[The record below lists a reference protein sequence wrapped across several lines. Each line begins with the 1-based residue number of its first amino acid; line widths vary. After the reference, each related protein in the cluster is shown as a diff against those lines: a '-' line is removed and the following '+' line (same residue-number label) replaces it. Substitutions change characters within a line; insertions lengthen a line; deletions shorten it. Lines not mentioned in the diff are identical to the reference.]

1 MSSSGA
7 PSANA
12 CFNSNCKEVVERP
25 NKGWRRRTGE
35 FADLCDR
42 CGSAYDD
49 GKFCE
54 TFHLNSS
61 GWRSCESC
69 GKQIHCGC
77 IVSFHTFVLLDA
89 GGIECISCARKSFI
103 LTPNPA
109 WPPPSF
115 FLPLQPER
123 IKDVNS
129 WNPIAGSG
137 PVPWRQAP
145 SLFNGSTF
153 QNELQHKV
161 PFPDA
166 TGSIDR
172 LSLGERPSA
181 SLSEINRKDCCEKLM
196 TGKLKI
202 GVPGTLENGYAG
214 TDIHLSHMQNFSTGN
229 VLGLNREE
237 PQSCISGPRQL
248 SYANNDLSAPS
259 FGLTV
264 GSACNYEPTEHSKVS
279 VSVPQQTTVS
289 NPLGKQLGG
298 HATVDSAGET
308 QVRNSKIRGDGRGKH
323 HLLPRYW
330 PRITDEELQ
339 RLSEDS
345 NSVITPLFEKM
356 LSASDAGRI
365 GRLVL
370 PKKCAEAYFPPIS
383 NPEGVPLKMKDLK
396 GNEWMFQFRFWP
408 NNNSRMYVL
417 EGVTPCIQL
426 MQLQAG
432 DIVTFSR
439 IEPEGKLV
447 MGGRKASTILTTD
460 QGSEAFCN
468 GNGVTTNGNVI
479 TKSSKFSEEVRA
491 NSTKKGFSS
500 TTHVAATSARA
511 ETKMSDDL
519 VKESLGNN
527 RSIHCKRKGSMLGS
541 KRKRLRIDN
550 EDLVELKVTV
560 VQAQGLMRPP
570 SSGAPTVIVIEG
582 CEIEEYE
589 QADAPIIGRPT
600 IPHMDH
606 LGEKIQWVQC
616 EDCFKW
622 RKVPDDAVL
631 PSRWTCSENSR
642 DPERSVCSAVQE
654 LTADHLRDL
663 LPHIDKGL
671 LKLHDACTTS
681 KKMKASAQEMDLVEA
696 LDGLDALANLAIL
709 DEGETPPASSQATTK
724 HPRHRP
730 GCTCIVCIQP
740 PSGKGPKHDQS
751 CDCNVCKSVK
761 RRFKTLMLKREKKLS
776 EKEAEATCQK
786 LQPQLSGQLLDA
798 DDIQESIDDT
808 AHFSPQHGE
817 ELNNEG
823 SVDDPNYLNEKKS
836 PVDDPNYLNEK
847 KSLVDDSNYLN
858 DKKSPDDDPN
868 CRNEKKSSVDD
879 PDYPYEKSSVDDPD
893 SLAEKKSSDDDPDSL
908 AEKKSSDD
916 DSNSLAEKK
925 SSDDDSNSLAE
936 KKSSAS
942 PFKGEIDLNAKPERD
957 DELSPGS
964 DSGSM
969 MRILKD
975 AAEQYVRH
983 CGNGSSSDNQ
993 KSGDGAGETNSSN
1006 CVVVSASHQPDVDHN
1021 RPLPIG
1027 TAASLAPNDQ

>member
-1 MSSSGA
+1 
-7 PSANA
+7 
-12 CFNSNCKEVVERP
+12 
-25 NKGWRRRTGE
+25 
-35 FADLCDR
+35 
-42 CGSAYDD
+42 
-49 GKFCE
+49 
-54 TFHLNSS
+54 
-61 GWRSCESC
+61 
-69 GKQIHCGC
+69 QIHCGC

-214 TDIHLSHMQNFSTGN
+214 
-229 VLGLNREE
+229 LNREE

-248 SYANNDLSAPS
+248 SYASNDLSAPS

-264 GSACNYEPTEHSKVS
+264 GSACNYEPTDHSKVS

-289 NPLGKQLGG
+289 NSLGKQLGG

-550 EDLVELKVTV
+550 EDLVDLKVTV

-606 LGEKIQWVQC
+606 LGEKIQWIQC

-681 KKMKASAQEMDLVEA
+681 KKMKASTQEMDLVEA

-983 CGNGSSSDNQ
+983 CGNGSSVDNQ

>member
-1 MSSSGA
+1 MSSSAA
-7 PSANA
+7 PSSATKV
-12 CFNSNCKEVVERP
+12 CFNTNCNQFIERP
-25 NKGWRRRTGE
+25 KKGWRRRTGE

-42 CGSAYDD
+42 CASAYDD

-54 TFHLNSS
+54 TFHLKTS

-89 GGIECISCARKSFI
+89 GGIECLSCARKSFI

-109 WPPPSF
+109 WPPPSLF
-115 FLPLQPER
+115 HPLQPER
-123 IKDVNS
+123 IKDVNN

-145 SLFNGSTF
+145 SLFNGSAI
-153 QNELQHKV
+153 QNELQPRT
-161 PFPDA
+161 PFLDA
-166 TGSIDR
+166 TGSVDR
-172 LSLGERPSA
+172 LCLGERPSA
-181 SLSEINRKDCCEKLM
+181 LSSDNSRKDSCEKLM
-196 TGKLKI
+196 NGKLKI

-214 TDIHLSHMQNFSTGN
+214 
-229 VLGLNREE
+229 LNHEE
-237 PQSCISGPRQL
+237 PPKSCISGPPQL
-248 SYANNDLSAPS
+248 SYAKNDLSAPS
-259 FGLTV
+259 FSLTI
-264 GSACNYEPTEHSKVS
+264 GSSCKNEPTDHSKVS
-279 VSVPQQTTVS
+279 ISLQQQTTLS
-289 NPLGKQLGG
+289 TPLGKQLGG
-298 HATVDSAGET
+298 HATVDYAGET
-308 QVRNSKIRGDGRGKH
+308 QVRNSKTRVDGRGKH

-339 RLSEDS
+339 QISGDS

-383 NPEGVPLKMKDLK
+383 NPEGLPLKVQDLK
-396 GNEWMFQFRFWP
+396 GKEWMFQFRFWP

-417 EGVTPCIQL
+417 EGVTPCIQS

-447 MGGRKASTILTTD
+447 MGCRKASTTLTAD
-460 QGSEAFCN
+460 QGSEACSN
-468 GNGVTTNGNVI
+468 SNGVVTNGNVN
-479 TKSSKFSEEVRA
+479 TKSTKFSEEVLA

-500 TTHVAATSARA
+500 TTHVAPADSTIGWA
-511 ETKMSDDL
+511 ETKLSDDMAM
-519 VKESLGNN
+519 EFLGNN
-527 RSIHCKRKGSMLGS
+527 RSIPCKRKSSTLGS
-541 KRKRLRIDN
+541 KSKRLRIDN

-570 SSGAPTVIVIEG
+570 SSDAPTVIVIEG
-582 CEIEEYE
+582 CEFEEYE
-589 QADAPIIGRPT
+589 QDAPIIGRPA
-600 IPHMDH
+600 IPSVDH

-622 RKVPDDAVL
+622 RKVPDSALL
-631 PSRWTCSENSR
+631 PSRWTCSENSW
-642 DPERSVCSAVQE
+642 DSERSVCSADQE

-663 LPHIDKGL
+663 LPRINK
-671 LKLHDACTTS
+671 AA
-681 KKMKASAQEMDLVEA
+681 KKMKASKQETDVEA

-709 DEGETPPASSQATTK
+709 DEGETLPASSQATTK

-740 PSGKGPKHDQS
+740 PSGKGPKHKQS
-751 CDCNVCKSVK
+751 CDCIVCKSVK

-776 EKEAEATCQK
+776 EKEAEAACQK
-786 LQPQLSGQLLDA
+786 LQPQLAGQLLDA
-798 DDIQESIDDT
+798 GDIQESNDD
-808 AHFSPQHGE
+808 AGHFSPQRG

-823 SVDDPNYLNEKKS
+823 YADDPNY
-836 PVDDPNYLNEK
+836 P
-847 KSLVDDSNYLN
+847 
-858 DKKSPDDDPN
+858 
-868 CRNEKKSSVDD
+868 NEKKSSA
-879 PDYPYEKSSVDDPD
+879 
-893 SLAEKKSSDDDPDSL
+893 L
-908 AEKKSSDD
+908 
-916 DSNSLAEKK
+916 
-925 SSDDDSNSLAE
+925 
-936 KKSSAS
+936 

-964 DSGSM
+964 DSGSI
-969 MRILKD
+969 MRILQV

-983 CGNGSSSDNQ
+983 CENGSFTGNHEN
-993 KSGDGAGETNSSN
+993 GDGTGETNPNN
-1006 CVVVSASHQPDVDHN
+1006 CVIVGGTNQTDVDHN
-1021 RPLPIG
+1021 RPLSIG

>member
-1 MSSSGA
+1 MSSS
-7 PSANA
+7 SNV
-12 CFNSNCKEVVERP
+12 CFNSNCKELVERP
-25 NKGWRRRTGE
+25 KKGWRRRTGE

-54 TFHLNSS
+54 TFHLSSS

-109 WPPPSF
+109 WPPPSL

-123 IKDVNS
+123 IKDVNN

-145 SLFNGSTF
+145 SLFNGSAI
-153 QNELQHKV
+153 QNELQHKP
-161 PFPDA
+161 PFLDA

-181 SLSEINRKDCCEKLM
+181 SSSDNNRKDSCEKLM
-196 TGKLKI
+196 NGNLKI

-214 TDIHLSHMQNFSTGN
+214 
-229 VLGLNREE
+229 LNHEE
-237 PQSCISGPRQL
+237 PPKSCISGPRQL

-259 FGLTV
+259 FCLTV
-264 GSACNYEPTEHSKVS
+264 GSACKNEPTDHSKVS
-279 VSVPQQTTVS
+279 VSVPQQTTLS
-289 NPLGKQLGG
+289 TPLGKQLGG
-298 HATVDSAGET
+298 HTTVDSSGET
-308 QVRNSKIRGDGRGKH
+308 QVRNSKTRGDGRGKH

-330 PRITDEELQ
+330 PRITDQELQ
-339 RLSEDS
+339 QLSGDS

-356 LSASDAGRI
+356 LSASDAGKI

-383 NPEGVPLKMKDLK
+383 NPEGLPLKMQDLK
-396 GNEWMFQFRFWP
+396 GKEWMFQFRFWP

-417 EGVTPCIQL
+417 EGVTPCMQS

-447 MGGRKASTILTTD
+447 MGCRKASTTVTAD
-460 QGSEAFCN
+460 QGSEACSN
-468 GNGVTTNGNVI
+468 SNGVATNGNVS
-479 TKSSKFSEEVRA
+479 TKSTKFSEEVPA
-491 NSTKKGFSS
+491 NTTKKGFLS
-500 TTHVAATSARA
+500 TTHVAAADSTSA
-511 ETKMSDDL
+511 DDL
-519 VKESLGNN
+519 VKESSGNN
-527 RSIHCKRKGSMLGS
+527 RTIHCKRKGSTLGS
-541 KRKRLRIDN
+541 KSKRLRIDN

-582 CEIEEYE
+582 CEFEEYV
-589 QADAPIIGRPT
+589 QDAPIIGRPT

-622 RKVPDDAVL
+622 RKVPDSAVL
-631 PSRWTCSENSR
+631 PSRWTCSDNSW
-642 DPERSVCSAVQE
+642 DPERSACSAVQE

-663 LPHIDKGL
+663 LPHINK
-671 LKLHDACTTS
+671 AS
-681 KKMKASAQEMDLVEA
+681 KKMKASKQEMDLVEP

-709 DEGETPPASSQATTK
+709 EEGEILPASSQATTK

-740 PSGKGPKHDQS
+740 PSGKGPKHQQS

-776 EKEAEATCQK
+776 EKEAEAACQK
-786 LQPQLSGQLLDA
+786 LQPQLAGQLFDS
-798 DDIQESIDDT
+798 DDIQESIDD
-808 AHFSPQHGE
+808 AGHFSPQHG

-823 SVDDPNYLNEKKS
+823 SVDDPNHLN
-836 PVDDPNYLNEK
+836 
-847 KSLVDDSNYLN
+847 
-858 DKKSPDDDPN
+858 
-868 CRNEKKSSVDD
+868 
-879 PDYPYEKSSVDDPD
+879 
-893 SLAEKKSSDDDPDSL
+893 
-908 AEKKSSDD
+908 
-916 DSNSLAEKK
+916 
-925 SSDDDSNSLAE
+925 E

-969 MRILKD
+969 MRILQD
-975 AAEQYVRH
+975 TAEQYVRH
-983 CGNGSSSDNQ
+983 CGNGSFVGNQ
-993 KSGDGAGETNSSN
+993 KSGDGTGETNKSE
-1006 CVVVSASHQPDVDHN
+1006 
-1021 RPLPIG
+1021 
-1027 TAASLAPNDQ
+1027 

>member
-1 MSSSGA
+1 MSSSVA
-7 PSANA
+7 PSGNV
-12 CFNSNCKEVVERP
+12 CFNNNCKESVERTR
-25 NKGWRRRTGE
+25 KGWRRRTGE

-109 WPPPSF
+109 WPPPSL

-123 IKDVNS
+123 IKDVNN

-145 SLFNGSTF
+145 SLFNGSAI
-153 QNELQHKV
+153 QNELQHKA

-172 LSLGERPSA
+172 LCLYERPSA
-181 SLSEINRKDCCEKLM
+181 SSSDNNRKDSCEMLM

-202 GVPGTLENGYAG
+202 GVPGILENGYAG
-214 TDIHLSHMQNFSTGN
+214 
-229 VLGLNREE
+229 LNREE
-237 PQSCISGPRQL
+237 LPKSCISGPRQL
-248 SYANNDLSAPS
+248 SYANNDLSAPI
-259 FGLTV
+259 FCLPV
-264 GSACNYEPTEHSKVS
+264 GSACKNEPTDHSKVS
-279 VSVPQQTTVS
+279 VSVPQQTTLS
-289 NPLGKQLGG
+289 APLGKQLGG
-298 HATVDSAGET
+298 HVTVDSAGEM
-308 QVRNSKIRGDGRGKH
+308 QVRNSKTRGDGRGKH

-330 PRITDEELQ
+330 PRITDQELQ
-339 RLSEDS
+339 QLSEDS
-345 NSVITPLFEKM
+345 NSVVTPLFEKM

-383 NPEGVPLKMKDLK
+383 NPEGLPIKVQDLK
-396 GNEWMFQFRFWP
+396 GKEWMFQFRFWP

-417 EGVTPCIQL
+417 EGVTPCIHS

-447 MGGRKASTILTTD
+447 MGCRKASATLTAD
-460 QGSEAFCN
+460 QGSEAWSN
-468 GNGVTTNGNVI
+468 GNSVATNGNVS
-479 TKSSKFSEEVRA
+479 TKSTKFSEEVLA
-491 NSTKKGFSS
+491 NSSKKGFSS
-500 TTHVAATSARA
+500 TTHVAAADSKSARA

-527 RSIHCKRKGSMLGS
+527 RSVCCKRKGSMLGS
-541 KRKRLRIDN
+541 KRKRPRIDK

-570 SSGAPTVIVIEG
+570 LSGAPTVIVIEG

-589 QADAPIIGRPT
+589 GDAPIIGRPT

-622 RKVPDDAVL
+622 RKVPDNVVL
-631 PSRWTCSENSR
+631 PSRWTCSENSC

-663 LPHIDKGL
+663 LPQINK
-671 LKLHDACTTS
+671 AS
-681 KKMKASAQEMDLVEA
+681 KKMKASKQEMDLVEA

-709 DEGETPPASSQATTK
+709 EEGETLPVSSQATTK

-740 PSGKGPKHDQS
+740 PSGKGPKHKQS

-786 LQPQLSGQLLDA
+786 LQPQLAGQLLDA
-798 DDIQESIDDT
+798 DDIRESIDD
-808 AHFSPQHGE
+808 AGHFSPQHGE
-817 ELNNEG
+817 LNNED
-823 SVDDPNYLNEKKS
+823 SVDDTNYLN
-836 PVDDPNYLNEK
+836 
-847 KSLVDDSNYLN
+847 
-858 DKKSPDDDPN
+858 
-868 CRNEKKSSVDD
+868 
-879 PDYPYEKSSVDDPD
+879 
-893 SLAEKKSSDDDPDSL
+893 
-908 AEKKSSDD
+908 
-916 DSNSLAEKK
+916 
-925 SSDDDSNSLAE
+925 E

-969 MRILKD
+969 MRILQD
-975 AAEQYVRH
+975 AAEQYARH
-983 CGNGSSSDNQ
+983 CGNASLAGNQ
-993 KSGDGAGETNSSN
+993 KNGDDAGETNPSN
-1006 CVVVSASHQPDVDHN
+1006 CVIVSGSHQTDVDHN

>member
-1 MSSSGA
+1 MMSS
-7 PSANA
+7 NV
-12 CFNSNCKEVVERP
+12 CFNNNCQELVEKTR
-25 NKGWRRRTGE
+25 KGWRRRTGE

-109 WPPPSF
+109 WPPPSL

-123 IKDVNS
+123 IKDVNN

-145 SLFNGSTF
+145 SLFNGSTI
-153 QNELQHKV
+153 QNELQHKAS
-161 PFPDA
+161 FLEA
-166 TGSIDR
+166 TGSINM

-181 SLSEINRKDCCEKLM
+181 SSSENNIKDSCEKLM
-196 TGKLKI
+196 NGKLKI
-202 GVPGTLENGYAG
+202 GLPGTLENGHA
-214 TDIHLSHMQNFSTGN
+214 
-229 VLGLNREE
+229 GLNREE
-237 PQSCISGPRQL
+237 PPKSCISGPRQL
-248 SYANNDLSAPS
+248 SYANNDLSAAS
-259 FGLTV
+259 FCLTV
-264 GSACNYEPTEHSKVS
+264 GSACKNEPTDHSKVS
-279 VSVPQQTTVS
+279 VSVPQQTTLS
-289 NPLGKQLGG
+289 TPLGKQLGV
-298 HATVDSAGET
+298 HAKVDCAGEM
-308 QVRNSKIRGDGRGKH
+308 QVRNLKTRGDGRGKH

-330 PRITDEELQ
+330 PRISDQELQ
-339 RLSEDS
+339 QLSGDS

-383 NPEGVPLKMKDLK
+383 NPEGLPLKMQDLK
-396 GNEWMFQFRFWP
+396 GKEWLFQFRFWP

-417 EGVTPCIQL
+417 EGVTPCIQS

-447 MGGRKASTILTTD
+447 MGCRKASTITAD
-460 QGSEAFCN
+460 QGSEACSS
-468 GNGVTTNGNVI
+468 GNGVAANGNI
-479 TKSSKFSEEVRA
+479 STKSTKFSEEVPA

-500 TTHVAATSARA
+500 ITHVAAADSTSARA
-511 ETKMSDDL
+511 ETKVSDDL

-527 RSIHCKRKGSMLGS
+527 RSICCKRKGSTPGS
-541 KRKRLRIDN
+541 KSKRLRIDN
-550 EDLVELKVTV
+550 EDLIELKVTV

-570 SSGAPTVIVIEG
+570 SSGASTVIVIEG

-589 QADAPIIGRPT
+589 QDAPIIGRPT
-600 IPHMDH
+600 IPQIDH

-622 RKVPDDAVL
+622 RKVPDSAVL
-631 PSRWTCSENSR
+631 PSRWICSENSW

-663 LPHIDKGL
+663 LPHNNKAS
-671 LKLHDACTTS
+671 KKKKTS
-681 KKMKASAQEMDLVEA
+681 KQEMDLVEH

-709 DEGETPPASSQATTK
+709 EEGETLPASSQATTK

-740 PSGKGPKHDQS
+740 PSGKGPKHEQS
-751 CDCNVCKSVK
+751 CDCIVCKSVK

-776 EKEAEATCQK
+776 EKEAEAEVACQK
-786 LQPQLSGQLLDA
+786 LQPPLAGQLLDA
-798 DDIQESIDDT
+798 DDIQEYIED
-808 AHFSPQHGE
+808 AGHFSPQHR
-817 ELNNEG
+817 ELNNEA
-823 SVDDPNYLNEKKS
+823 SVDDPSYLNEKKF
-836 PVDDPNYLNEK
+836 
-847 KSLVDDSNYLN
+847 
-858 DKKSPDDDPN
+858 
-868 CRNEKKSSVDD
+868 
-879 PDYPYEKSSVDDPD
+879 
-893 SLAEKKSSDDDPDSL
+893 
-908 AEKKSSDD
+908 
-916 DSNSLAEKK
+916 
-925 SSDDDSNSLAE
+925 
-936 KKSSAS
+936 SAS
-942 PFKGEIDLNAKPERD
+942 PYKGEIDLNAKPERD

-969 MRILKD
+969 MRILQD

-983 CGNGSSSDNQ
+983 CGNGSFVGNQ
-993 KSGDGAGETNSSN
+993 KNGDGAGETNPSN
-1006 CVVVSASHQPDVDHN
+1006 CVIVSGSHQTDVDHN

-1027 TAASLAPNDQ
+1027 TAASLAPNNQ

>member
-1 MSSSGA
+1 MSSS
-7 PSANA
+7 SAAAATANV
-12 CFNSNCKEVVERP
+12 CFNSNCKQFVEKTR
-25 NKGWRRRTGE
+25 KGWRRRTGE
-35 FADLCDR
+35 LADLCDR

-54 TFHLNSS
+54 TFHRNSS

-145 SLFNGSTF
+145 SLFNGSAI
-153 QNELQHKV
+153 QNELQHKS

-172 LSLGERPSA
+172 LSLGERPFA
-181 SLSEINRKDCCEKLM
+181 SSENNRKESCEKFM
-196 TGKLKI
+196 GRKLKI
-202 GVPGTLENGYAG
+202 GIPGTLENGYAG
-214 TDIHLSHMQNFSTGN
+214 LIL
-229 VLGLNREE
+229 EE
-237 PQSCISGPRQL
+237 PHKSCISGSLQL
-248 SYANNDLSAPS
+248 PCANSDLSTPS
-259 FGLTV
+259 FCLTV
-264 GSACNYEPTEHSKVS
+264 GSACKYEPTDHSKVF
-279 VSVPQQTTVS
+279 VSVPQQTTLS
-289 NPLGKQLGG
+289 TSLGKQLCG
-298 HATVDSAGET
+298 HATVDSVGET
-308 QVRNSKIRGDGRGKH
+308 QVRNLKTRGDERGKN

-339 RLSEDS
+339 KLSGDS

-383 NPEGVPLKMKDLK
+383 NPEGLPLKMQDLK
-396 GNEWMFQFRFWP
+396 GKEWDFQFRFWP

-417 EGVTPCIQL
+417 EGVTPCIQS

-447 MGGRKASTILTTD
+447 MGCRKASTILTAD
-460 QGSEAFCN
+460 QGSEACSN
-468 GNGVTTNGNVI
+468 GNGFATNGNVS
-479 TKSSKFSEEVRA
+479 TKSIKFSEEVPA
-491 NSTKKGFSS
+491 DSTKKGFSS
-500 TTHVAATSARA
+500 STPVAATRAMA

-519 VKESLGNN
+519 VKESFGNDHST
-527 RSIHCKRKGSMLGS
+527 RCKRKGSTLGS
-541 KRKRLRIDN
+541 KN
-550 EDLVELKVTV
+550 LKVTV
-560 VQAQGLMRPP
+560 VEAQGLMRPP
-570 SSGAPTVIVIEG
+570 SSGAPTIIVIEG
-582 CEIEEYE
+582 CEFEEYE
-589 QADAPIIGRPT
+589 ADAPIIGRPT

-606 LGEKIQWVQC
+606 LGEKMQWVQC

-622 RKVPDDAVL
+622 RKVPDNISL
-631 PSRWTCSENSR
+631 PSRWTCSENSL

-654 LTADHLRDL
+654 LTAGHLRDL
-663 LPHIDKGL
+663 LPHINE
-671 LKLHDACTTS
+671 AS
-681 KKMKASAQEMDLVEA
+681 KKMKASKQEMDFVDA
-696 LDGLDALANLAIL
+696 LEGLDALANLAIL
-709 DEGETPPASSQATTK
+709 GEGETLPASSQATTK

-740 PSGKGPKHDQS
+740 PSGKGPKHKQS
-751 CDCNVCKSVK
+751 CDCIVCKSVK

-786 LQPQLSGQLLDA
+786 LQQQLAGQLLDA
-798 DDIQESIDDT
+798 DDIQESTD
-808 AHFSPQHGE
+808 AAVHLSPQRG
-817 ELNNEG
+817 ELNKEG
-823 SVDDPNYLNEKKS
+823 SVDDPNDL
-836 PVDDPNYLNEK
+836 
-847 KSLVDDSNYLN
+847 
-858 DKKSPDDDPN
+858 
-868 CRNEKKSSVDD
+868 NEKKSSVDD
-879 PDYPYEKSSVDDPD
+879 PNYLD
-893 SLAEKKSSDDDPDSL
+893 EKKAST
-908 AEKKSSDD
+908 
-916 DSNSLAEKK
+916 
-925 SSDDDSNSLAE
+925 
-936 KKSSAS
+936 S
-942 PFKGEIDLNAKPERD
+942 PFKGEIDLNAKPERE

-969 MRILKD
+969 MRILKV

-983 CGNGSSSDNQ
+983 CRKGSSVGNP
-993 KSGDGAGETNSSN
+993 KNGDGPGETNPSN
-1006 CVVVSASHQPDVDHN
+1006 CVIVSGSHQTDVDHN
-1021 RPLPIG
+1021 MPLPIG